1 MLAIGLGKQKGA
13 ETYHQAMY
21 AHGFPH
27 VLQSVARTVLQNTNV
42 LFGVGV
48 VEDAYAQT
56 ASLNVLLP
64 AQFEEREKE
73 LLKTAKKL
81 AARLPF
87 EDVDVLIIDEMGKEI
102 SGAGFDTKVV
112 GRINLPL
119 RSKEPESP
127 RVKRIVV
134 CDLTEKTEGNA
145 AGVGI
150 ADLITRRL
158 ADKINLES
166 TVMNCLSSGDPEGA
180 KIPVALESDREM
192 IRVAIR
198 CVGSISHDKLKA
210 IRIKNTLRLGEVDV
224 SEAYRDELME
234 RKDLEIVHDERPM
247 TFDSLGNLTPF

>member
-1 MLAIGLGKQKGA
+1 
-13 ETYHQAMY
+13 MY
-21 AHGFPH
+21 AHGFLD
-27 VLQSVARTVLQNTNV
+27 VLRSVARTVLQKTNV

-56 ASLNVLLP
+56 ASVNVLLP
-64 AQFEEREKE
+64 GEFEEREKE

-81 AARLPF
+81 SARLPF

-119 RSKEPESP
+119 RTKEPESP

-134 CDLTEKTEGNA
+134 CDLTEMTEGNA

-158 ADKINLES
+158 ADKINLE
-166 TVMNCLSSGDPEGA
+166 TTFMNCLSSGDPEGG
-180 KIPVALESDREM
+180 KIPIALENDREA
-192 IRVAIR
+192 ISVAIR
-198 CVGSISHDKLKA
+198 CVGSIPQDKVKA

-224 SEAYRDELME
+224 SAAYKDELMK
-234 RKDLEIVHDERPM
+234 RKDLEIVDNERPM
-247 TFDSLGNLTPF
+247 AFDSFGNLTPF